1 MIFLKIALIVVL
13 CYIFSRGL
21 TSDYEKQI
29 QVEKDKVKTVQKAFI
44 EYQELTDEQR
54 DSLVKTI
61 NELREELQVLKE
73 LKRWHQTN
81 LITNIN
87 ILNGTEIIE
96 LNLKS
101 HIEKKTDC
109 YGTLNLGK
117 ICKEKQVRELQL
129 KKSLNILC

>member
-29 QVEKDKVKTVQKAFI
+29 EVEKDKVKTVQKAFI

-54 DSLVKTI
+54 DVLVKTI

-73 LKRWHQTN
+73 LKR
-81 LITNIN
+81 
-87 ILNGTEIIE
+87 
-96 LNLKS
+96 
-101 HIEKKTDC
+101 
-109 YGTLNLGK
+109 
-117 ICKEKQVRELQL
+117 
-129 KKSLNILC
+129 